1 MPQTETV
8 VRQALKEKVK
18 PVLFINKVDRLINEL
33 QVTPE
38 DMMERFKETI
48 TKVNKLIRQ
57 FAPEEKKKD
66 WLVSVGDGTVAFGTA
81 YHNWGITVPYMA
93 KSGISFKDI
102 FEYCHNE
109 QQKDLA
115 KKVRAAKK

>member
-38 DMMERFKETI
+38 DMMNRFQETI
-48 TKVNKLIRQ
+48 TKVNKLIKQ
-57 FAPEEKKKD
+57 FAPDDSRKNGKSAS
-66 WLVSVGDGTVAFGTA
+66 WTV
-81 YHNWGITVPYMA
+81 
-93 KSGISFKDI
+93 
-102 FEYCHNE
+102 
-109 QQKDLA
+109 L
-115 KKVRAAKK
+115 